1 MVSAC
6 RETAPSVLHPGVNVA
21 GRYAREYPGHRV
33 RPEEGLKKRNRIPD
47 FECIDSVSYHR
58 NRIFKKVSPV
68 PVRPEPEFGILV
80 PDPVIPDS
88 EEKPDFQPKKIVFR
102 LIFRIQPEFCHAN
115 PVLIDRNRNFEISI
129 PVLNN
134 RNRIFQSA
142 FRFRF
147 TGNGI
152 PVPFRFPAG

>member
-1 MVSAC
+1 M
-6 RETAPSVLHPGVNVA
+6 PGSVIKA
-21 GRYAREYPGHRV
+21 
-33 RPEEGLKKRNRIPD
+33 
-47 FECIDSVSYHR
+47 
-58 NRIFKKVSPV
+58 
-68 PVRPEPEFGILV
+68 
-80 PDPVIPDS
+80 
-88 EEKPDFQPKKIVFR
+88 KKIVFR

-152 PVPFRFPAG
+152 PVPFRFPAGYSGSGRTLHAGDMGEKDYFF